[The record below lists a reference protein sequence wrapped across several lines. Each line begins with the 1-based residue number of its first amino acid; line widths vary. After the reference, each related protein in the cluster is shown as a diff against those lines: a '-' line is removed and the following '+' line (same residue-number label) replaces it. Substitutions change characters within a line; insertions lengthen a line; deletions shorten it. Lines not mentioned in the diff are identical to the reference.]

1 MKTFT
6 LLEISNMITKGSNRT
21 LTVSEAAKMLKDIS
35 TMNENDANTYL
46 KLWSN
51 MQWFKRVYNTN
62 NPMYVIVSC
71 NENKNAYIE
80 FLLSDV
86 ENTK

>member
-6 LLEISNMITKGSNRT
+6 LLEINEMITKGTNRT
-21 LTVSEAAKMLKDIS
+21 LTVSEAAKMLNDLKGL
-35 TMNENDANTYL
+35 NESEANIYL
-46 KLWSN
+46 SLWSN

-86 ENTK
+86 KNA

>member
-1 MKTFT
+1 MLNFT
-6 LLEISNMITKGSNRT
+6 LTQINQMITKGTNRT
-21 LTVSEAAKMLKDIS
+21 LTVSEAAKMLNDLKGL
-35 TMNENDANTYL
+35 NESEANIYL
-46 KLWSN
+46 SLWSN

-86 ENTK
+86 KNA